1 MLLFVAVKVL
11 IVSVKVLLVV
21 SNFDCKALDNPVI
34 SVCLSVILSYGVQLF
49 DMIFNISFPLTCNEL
64 ISFIFKAF

>member
-11 IVSVKVLLVV
+11 LVSVKLELVV

-34 SVCLSVILSYGVQLF
+34 AVCLSVILS
-49 DMIFNISFPLTCNEL
+49 
-64 ISFIFKAF
+64 